1 MEHPP
6 ALVIVPTYN
15 ERENLP
21 PLLARIF
28 DVVPTLHVLVV
39 DDSSPD
45 GTGAGADGLAAEDER
60 IHVLHREAKEGLGR
74 AYIAGFKW
82 ALDRDYTL
90 IFEMDADFS
99 HEPERLPDFL
109 EAAQEAD
116 LVLGSRW
123 VSGGGTENWPLRRQ
137 VMSRGGSLY
146 AGTVLGIGAQIRDLT
161 GGFKCFHRRVLE
173 AIALDEIRAVGYGF
187 QVELTWR
194 TIRQGFKVVEIPIH
208 FADRRA
214 GDSKMT
220 TRIFLEALALVWKL
234 RFGDA

>member
-1 MEHPP
+1 MTHPP
-6 ALVIVPTYN
+6 ALIIVPTFN

-21 PLLARIF
+21 PLLAQIF
-28 DVVPTLHVLVV
+28 DVVPTVHVLVV
-39 DDSSPD
+39 DDNSPD
-45 GTGAGADGLAAEDER
+45 GTGAVADEIADADER
-60 IHVLHREAKEGLGR
+60 VHVLHRTNKEGLGR

-82 ALDRDYTL
+82 ALERDYVL

-99 HEPERLPDFL
+99 HEPTRLPEFIK
-109 EAAQEAD
+109 AARDAD
-116 LVLGSRW
+116 LILGSRW

-137 VMSRGGSLY
+137 IMSRGGSLY
-146 AGTVLGIGAQIRDLT
+146 AGTVLGLGARVRDLT

-173 AIALDEIRAVGYGF
+173 AIELDDIQAVGYGF

-194 TIRQGFKVVEIPIH
+194 AIRKGFKVVEIPIH

-220 TRIFLEALALVWKL
+220 TRIFVEALMLVWKL
-234 RFGDA
+234 RLGQR